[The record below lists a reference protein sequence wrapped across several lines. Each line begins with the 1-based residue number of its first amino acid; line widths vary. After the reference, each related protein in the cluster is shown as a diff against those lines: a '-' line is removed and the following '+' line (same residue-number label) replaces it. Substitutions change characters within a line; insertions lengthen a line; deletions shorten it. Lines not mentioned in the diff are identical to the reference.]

1 MYVNFRSLS
10 RTLLLTGLVAGMGF
24 AATSSYAQNDPPPGS
39 ARLAHI
45 QGDVSVQPD
54 NVDNWGQAENNM
66 PLGPGDRIYTDR
78 GQGQLQIGQI
88 RTYFGANA
96 DLTLVNLT
104 YQDVELG
111 LAGGSAYMF
120 SDGFGPGQSFSVQ
133 TPNGAVTASGRAGF
147 RVDVYPDQQS
157 TLITN
162 EGSSGVIELNGAGGY
177 QLALRPGQSV
187 QLSGTNPVY
196 SQFLE
201 PAPYDEFAHW
211 SLAFETHRQSS
222 ISARY
227 VSKEMEGYDE
237 LDSSGDWQPE
247 SDYGP
252 IWFPHV
258 EADWAPYHNGHWVN
272 RPFYGWTWVAD
283 EPWGAAPFHYGRWVQ
298 MRGRWGWIPGPREQH
313 PVWSPAQ
320 VVFAGGVRVGGV
332 GVSVWFPLGPGEAY
346 KPWYPCSPQYVD
358 RINITNIH
366 ESRVVHVQ
374 KTYIN
379 VVNVTNVTN
388 VTYVNR
394 TVGVTAMRQE
404 DFAAGHSAKAV
415 AVRVDPQQVEH
426 VQLTRPEARPPAQPV
441 ILHPVAKPVAV
452 QAARPVLINHQGQQ
466 AAAAPNAKP
475 VVVPVKATP
484 PAPKPIPGHTAIGTP
499 SVGGKPAPAAPA
511 PVAPKVAPQQHN
523 PALDKPTPA
532 PPTPAAPATAAPKV
546 TPPPHNP
553 ALDRPIP
560 AAPVSPAAPKT
571 TPQPHNPA
579 LDRPAPA
586 APTPTAPKVTP
597 QPHNPALDKPVPPA
611 PAEKPAPRALP
622 PTPKA
627 AQPPPPVKP
636 QPAPPEARPAR
647 PVEEKPAPAA
657 KPDAKNDKKKDDKK
671 TPPKKPE

>member
-1 MYVNFRSLS
+1 MYVNFSSLS
-10 RTLLLTGLVAGMGF
+10 RTLLVTGILAGMGL

-111 LAGGSAYMF
+111 LAGGSAYIF

-157 TLITN
+157 TVITN
-162 EGSSGVIELNGAGGY
+162 QPNSSAIVLNGAGGY
-177 QLALRPGQSV
+177 QLDLPPGQSV

-201 PAPYDEFAHW
+201 PAPMDEFAHW

-227 VSKEMEGYDE
+227 VSTEMEGYDE
-237 LDSSGDWQPE
+237 LDSSGDWQPD

-252 IWFPHV
+252 IWFPRV
-258 EADWAPYHNGHWVN
+258 EAGWAPYHNGHWVN

-374 KTYIN
+374 TTYIN

-415 AVRVDPQQVEH
+415 AVKVDPQQVEH
-426 VQLTRPEARPPAQPV
+426 VQMARPEARPPAQPV
-441 ILHPVAKPVAV
+441 ILHPVAKPAAV

-475 VVVPVKATP
+475 VVVPVKAAP
-484 PAPKPIPGHTAIGTP
+484 PAPKPLPGHTAIGAP
-499 SVGGKPAPAAPA
+499 SIGGKPAPA
-511 PVAPKVAPQQHN
+511 
-523 PALDKPTPA
+523 T
-532 PPTPAAPATAAPKV
+532 PKV
-546 TPPPHNP
+546 TPPTHNP
-553 ALDRPIP
+553 ALDRTAPT
-560 AAPVSPAAPKT
+560 APVSPATPKT
-571 TPQPHNPA
+571 TLQP
-579 LDRPAPA
+579 R
-586 APTPTAPKVTP
+586 
-597 QPHNPALDKPVPPA
+597 NPALDKPVPPA

-622 PTPKA
+622 PAPKA
-627 AQPPPPVKP
+627 VQPPPPVKP
-636 QPAPPEARPAR
+636 QPPAPEARPA
-647 PVEEKPAPAA
+647 KPADARPDPTA
-657 KPDAKNDKKKDDKK
+657 KPDTKNDRKKDDKK